1 MTTPS
6 KAAFRAE
13 LEAVDS
19 ALAWMA
25 HAVVAAKPKKPR
37 EALRVLRAS
46 WRASRER
53 AAKAKGAEAATMRAL
68 IEDDQL
74 ALVGGQNV

>member
-1 MTTPS
+1 
-6 KAAFRAE
+6 
-13 LEAVDS
+13 VDS
-19 ALAWMA
+19 ALAGMA
-25 HAVVAAKPKKPR
+25 NAVVAAKPTTPR

-46 WRASRER
+46 WRASRRER
-53 AAKAKGAEAATMRAL
+53 AAKAKGAEAATMKAL

>member
-1 MTTPS
+1 
-6 KAAFRAE
+6 
-13 LEAVDS
+13 VDS
-19 ALAWMA
+19 ALAGMA
-25 HAVVAAKPKKPR
+25 NAVVAATPKKPR

-46 WRASRER
+46 WRAGRKR